1 MQTNF
6 RCAAVREAAG
16 PGLPGVVVED
26 RNQMTESRPERR
38 SQSRPLLISAAV
50 ALVLVVAA
58 VLWHAH
64 EDSANSALPPG
75 AVGPA
80 AASAPA
86 IGPGSGAATTSFA
99 SHGVAMVELDGFNG
113 KLTIGLGSGPRVTVT
128 SSGAAANAASP
139 FFRLNAATHTLVLAC
154 ADRHGVGAGAGAASA
169 AVVACPAL
177 DYGISVPAGMG
188 VKLDELSGQA
198 SLIGL
203 SGPVSITATSADTTA
218 RDLHTAEFT
227 AAITSGTLD
236 AGFATAPTHVA
247 VSVTSAHATLRLPGT
262 VRYDVARQAVSAD
275 IEVGVPQADTSP
287 YEVQAVAT
295 SGEIS
300 LLTNS

>member
-1 MQTNF
+1 
-6 RCAAVREAAG
+6 
-16 PGLPGVVVED
+16 
-26 RNQMTESRPERR
+26 MTESREERR
-38 SQSRPLLISAAV
+38 LQSRPLIISAAV

-80 AASAPA
+80 GAPL
-86 IGPGSGAATTSFA
+86 IGAGSGAATTSFA
-99 SHGVAMVELDGFNG
+99 SRGVETVELDGFNG
-113 KLTIGLGSGPRVTVT
+113 KLTIGLGSATQVTVT
-128 SSGAAANAASP
+128 SSAAGPNAAAP
-139 FFRLNAATHTLVLAC
+139 YFRLDAPAHTLVLAC
-154 ADRHGVGAGAGAASA
+154 SGRHGTGAAAGSSGSASA
-169 AVVACPAL
+169 AAVACPAA
-177 DYGISVPAGMG
+177 DYGVSVPAGMG

-198 SLIGL
+198 SLTGL

-218 RDLHTAEFT
+218 QGLRTAEFT
-227 AAITSGTLD
+227 AAVTSGTLD
-236 AGFATAPTHVA
+236 ASFATAPAHVA
-247 VSVTSAHATLRLPGT
+247 VSATSAHATLRLPGT
-262 VRYDVARQAVSAD
+262 VHYDVAQQAVSAD
-275 IEVGVPQADTSP
+275 IEVGVPESDTSP